1 MRKLERKKKW
11 LRLRSSL
18 PQCSHAFISLGCKG
32 KRQGV
37 SASVRAVPVMH
48 PSDVMN
54 TPMKRTHE
62 EAFPFFDENASV
74 TESVVSSAA
83 RVEPDKA
90 GNAARTISKLK

>member
-1 MRKLERKKKW
+1 
-11 LRLRSSL
+11 
-18 PQCSHAFISLGCKG
+18 
-32 KRQGV
+32 
-37 SASVRAVPVMH
+37 MH